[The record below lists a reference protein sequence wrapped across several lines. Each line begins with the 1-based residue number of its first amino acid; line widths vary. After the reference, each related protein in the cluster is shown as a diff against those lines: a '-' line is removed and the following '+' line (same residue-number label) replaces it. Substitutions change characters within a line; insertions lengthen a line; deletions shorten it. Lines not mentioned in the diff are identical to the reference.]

1 MTTSKSAL
9 VTGANKGIGRE
20 IARRLATI
28 GFKVWLGAR
37 DAERG
42 TAAAQALAAEG
53 LDVRWLG
60 IDVTNDESVAAAA
73 NTVGAE
79 APCLDVL
86 VNNAG
91 IAAKY
96 LESLTPDGRYNLR
109 PSQERI
115 ADIQAT
121 YDVNVFGP
129 IRVTQAFLPLLLAAP
144 AARVVMVSSAVGSIG
159 GALDPT
165 SVRHPINPFGVMG
178 YGSSKTALNAITVAF
193 AKELA
198 SQGVKVN
205 AAAPGYTAT
214 DLNGH
219 RGQRTVQQAAE
230 IIVRLATWMPMAR
243 TPGIST
249 TKARF
254 LGEPRLVENCND
266 AETSRTG
273 SGQFCQGCIDF
284 RSRGGAV
291 L

>member
-53 LDVRWLG
+53 LDVHWLG

-73 NTVGAE
+73 NAVGAE

-96 LESLTPDGRYNLR
+96 LESLTPDGRYDLR
-109 PSQERI
+109 PSQERV

-144 AARVVMVSSAVGSIG
+144 AARVVMVSSAAGSIG
-159 GALDPT
+159 RALDPT
-165 SVRHPINPFGVMG
+165 SVSYPTNVMG
-178 YGSSKTALNAITVAF
+178 YGSSKTALSAITVAF

-198 SQGVKVN
+198 PQGVKVN
-205 AAAPGYTAT
+205 AAAPGYTAI

-219 RGQRTVQQAAE
+219 RGHRTVQQAAE
-230 IIVRLATWMPMAR
+230 IVVRLAT
-243 TPGIST
+243 
-249 TKARF
+249 
-254 LGEPRLVENCND
+254 LD
-266 AETSRTG
+266 ADGPTAGYFDDEG
-273 SGQFCQGCIDF
+273 P
-284 RSRGGAV
+284 
-291 L
+291 LPW